1 MNFDKY
7 GGRRY
12 IFAWAGLVFS
22 FILCIT
28 DCMNGG
34 EFVAALGLL
43 SGIYTAA
50 NTTQKLKGANNDSS
64 N

>member
-1 MNFDKY
+1 MNFEKY

-12 IFAWAGLVFS
+12 IFAWARLGFS
-22 FILCIT
+22 FILCAT
-28 DCMNGG
+28 KCMNGG

-50 NTTQKLKGANNDSS
+50 NTTQKIKGGNNDSS

>member
-1 MNFDKY
+1 MNFDRF

-12 IFAWAGLVFS
+12 VFSWAGLLMS
-22 FILCIT
+22 FVLCAT
-28 DCMNGG
+28 KCMSGG
-34 EFVAALGLL
+34 EFVAALGIL

-50 NTTQKLKGANNDSS
+50 NTTQKIKGVKNDSS

>member
-12 IFAWAGLVFS
+12 VFSWAGLLMS
-22 FILCIT
+22 FVLCAAE
-28 DCMNGG
+28 CMSGA
-34 EFVAALGLL
+34 EFVAALGIL
-43 SGIYTAA
+43 SAIYTAS
-50 NTTQKLKGANNDSS
+50 NTTQKIKGVKNDSA

>member
-1 MNFDKY
+1 
-7 GGRRY
+7 
-12 IFAWAGLVFS
+12 
-22 FILCIT
+22 
-28 DCMNGG
+28 MNGG

-50 NTTQKLKGANNDSS
+50 NTTQKIKGGNNDSS